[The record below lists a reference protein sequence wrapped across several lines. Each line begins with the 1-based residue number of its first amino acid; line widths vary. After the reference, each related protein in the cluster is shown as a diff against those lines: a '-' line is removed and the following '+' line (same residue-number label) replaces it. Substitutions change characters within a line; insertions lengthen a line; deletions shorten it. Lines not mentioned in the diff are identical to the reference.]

1 MVIEGIDRLVYR
13 KETQPQ
19 GEEMIRTALALTA
32 EEWGA
37 YQPGAKTD
45 EEQVAE
51 RWDRAWDVARTA
63 ASLLRQRF
71 GATRVVVFGSLAHRA
86 WFTPWSDI
94 DLAAWGIPPDAFYRA
109 VAFVTGLSPEFEVDL
124 VAPED
129 CRPALCQVIEREGID
144 L

>member
-1 MVIEGIDRLVYR
+1 MA
-13 KETQPQ
+13 K
-19 GEEMIRTALALTA
+19 TALALTA
-32 EEWGA
+32 EEWRT
-37 YQPGAKTD
+37 YRPGVEKD

-51 RWDRAWDVARTA
+51 RWKRAWEVACA
-63 ASLLRQRF
+63 AATLLREKF
-71 GATRVVVFGSLAHRA
+71 GATRVVAFGSLVHRA

-109 VAFVTGLSPEFEVDL
+109 VALVTGLSPEFEINL

-129 CRPALCQVIEREGID
+129 CRPVLHQVIEREGID